1 MDEDFRNNFSYYRFL
16 TNTICHMKVCS
27 TKPYIILICL
37 SCLSDPKDHAFWK
50 RSTEAP
56 LYKDWCVSLFYSS
69 GVIYSLDTLRN
80 HNHRMF
86 YSYWKDDLGY

>member
-1 MDEDFRNNFSYYRFL
+1 MDDDLRNNFSYYRFL
-16 TNTICHMKVCS
+16 TNTICYVKACS
-27 TKPYIILICL
+27 TKLHIILICF

-50 RSTEAP
+50 RSNEAP
-56 LYKDWCVSLFYSS
+56 LHKDWCASLFQSS

-86 YSYWKDDLGY
+86 YSY